1 MKVGDLVVV
10 LQYIDVFGLRPPP
23 GSIGIIVDIRKSAW
37 LGTYYYVL
45 ISNEHWRFYKEDLEI
60 L

>member
-10 LQYIDVFGLRPPP
+10 LEYKDVFGLRPPA
-23 GSIGIIVDIRKSAW
+23 GRIGIIAEIKHSNW
-37 LGTYYYVL
+37 LGRFYYVL
-45 ISNEHWRFYKEDLEI
+45 IDGEHWRFYEENLEI